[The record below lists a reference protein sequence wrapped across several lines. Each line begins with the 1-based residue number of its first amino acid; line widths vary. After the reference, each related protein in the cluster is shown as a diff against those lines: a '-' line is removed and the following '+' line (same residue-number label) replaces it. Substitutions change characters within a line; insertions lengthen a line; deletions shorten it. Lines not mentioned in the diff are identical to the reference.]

1 MSMSLYMFSMPSSP
15 QLNLIR
21 LSLMPSSALL
31 AGPWSQYEM
40 TVGCSIRVSHPPRL
54 GAMYGILT
62 ASTKRE
68 VASRSPSTCTIDWW
82 LCKRGGNVRFDL
94 RDDKPAAARGTLR
107 TFY

>member
-1 MSMSLYMFSMPSSP
+1 MG
-15 QLNLIR
+15 QLELR
-21 LSLMPSSALL
+21 HEKVTAAAAWVRSRFESK
-31 AGPWSQYEM
+31 
-40 TVGCSIRVSHPPRL
+40 TVLRPGKAMMVSHPPRL

-82 LCKRGGNVRFDL
+82 LCKRGGNVTFDL